1 MNRKLPLLALLLVAA
16 SAYAADSQV
25 YKWTDAGG
33 VIHYSDAPPPKDT
46 QNVQTVR
53 VSGGD
58 RPRAVASDNGEAA
71 DATDK
76 PKDTAAANP
85 PAQDAAAT
93 PPTDNRANCQA
104 ARNNLELL
112 QSKFPV
118 SVTGNDGKTLPLDD
132 KARQAQVAA
141 ANAQVVLYCQ

>member
-93 PPTDNRANCQA
+93 PPATATSPSTTKRWTRREDRTTPPKPP
-104 ARNNLELL
+104 R
-112 QSKFPV
+112 S
-118 SVTGNDGKTLPLDD
+118 G
-132 KARQAQVAA
+132 
-141 ANAQVVLYCQ
+141 